1 MPIMFGQVGNVPNS
15 SIADA
20 TNAPFLQGKAGE
32 LVAAELHGKFYTA
45 NYRNRLYMANTLTA
59 GTTIPI
65 QATNLVS
72 TFTLWNPLGS
82 GVNVELARYIHQILA
97 ATTVVSD
104 ISLYL
109 QSSVGGQNTAPGTLT
124 ALAIRPCNYGGG
136 TIAPVAPS
144 QVNFFSAATL
154 VNTMATNM
162 FRGPALAGFSAV
174 TSTAAGAQI
183 FDFDGQ
189 IIIPPGTLCTVCG
202 NAAQTSASAQS
213 LIWAEW
219 PI

>member
-1 MPIMFGQVGNVPNS
+1 MPIMYGTVGGVPNT
-15 SIADA
+15 SIADGI
-20 TNAPFLQGKAGE
+20 NAAILMGKAGE
-32 LVAAELHGKFYTA
+32 IIEAKLHGDFYTA
-45 NYRNRLYMANTLTA
+45 AYRNRLFMANTLAA
-59 GTTIPI
+59 GTTVPI

-82 GVNVELARYIHQILA
+82 NVNVELVLYSEQILA

-109 QSSVGGQNTAPGTLT
+109 QSAIGSGNTAPGTLT
-124 ALAIRPCNYGGG
+124 ALAIRPANFGGG

-144 QVNFFSAATL
+144 AVNFFSAATL

-162 FRGPALAGFSAV
+162 FRGPTLSGYSAV
-174 TSTAAGAQI
+174 TSTAHGAAI
-183 FDFDGQ
+183 YPFNGTL
-189 IIIPPGTLCTVCG
+189 IVPPGTLVTTAG
-202 NAAQTSASAQS
+202 TAAQTSASAQS
-213 LIWAEW
+213 LVWAEW